1 MEMQQK
7 EQLKSSLKNGKYMSV
22 IVNIGV
28 FFLNIIYFIM
38 KLFPVKKKVTMLSRQ
53 YNSEPID
60 FMLLKEQI
68 HKNHSDYEVVI
79 LSKRID
85 KSIFGLIS
93 YAFYILLQMKHMANS
108 QILILD
114 TYCIPVSILKQ
125 RKQTKIIQIW
135 HAAGAFKKFG
145 YSILDKEE
153 GSSSKIAKA
162 MKMHH
167 NYTYVCTS
175 SQYCLPYFA
184 EAFNVLYE
192 KMVIY
197 PLPHF
202 DLLNDEEYKRNMI
215 KKIFEK
221 YPKLHSNKK
230 IILYAPTFRKEDV
243 QMEKNILSLIENIDM
258 NKYQMII
265 KLHPLDESIIED
277 KRVIVDKQF
286 STTDM
291 LFIADYVVSDY
302 SAIIY
307 EASFLQKPL
316 FFYVFDFDQYYRK
329 RNFYID
335 FNEDM
340 PGFINK
346 SPRKIAEAIENNL
359 YDIERIR
366 AFREK
371 NIADS
376 KLSYTEDL
384 ESFIFS

>member
-1 MEMQQK
+1 MVKLMTI
-7 EQLKSSLKNGKYMSV
+7 V
-22 IVNIGV
+22 IKIGTIL
-28 FFLNIIYFIM
+28 LNIIYAVM
-38 KLFPVKKKVTMLSRQ
+38 KVCPVKKKVTMLSRQ
-53 YNSEPID
+53 YNTKPLD
-60 FMLLKEQI
+60 FKMLEDQI
-68 HKNHSDYEVVI
+68 NEDYPDYDVVI
-79 LSKRID
+79 LSKRIE
-85 KSIFGLIS
+85 KNIFGLIS
-93 YAFYILLQMKHMANS
+93 YMFHLLLQMKHMANS
-108 QILILD
+108 QIIILD

-125 RKQTKIIQIW
+125 RKETKIIQIW

-153 GSSSKIAKA
+153 GSSSKIAMA
-162 MKMHH
+162 MKMHY
-167 NYTYVCTS
+167 NYSYVCTS
-175 SQYCLPYFA
+175 SEYCLPYFA
-184 EAFNVLYE
+184 EAFNVSYD

-202 DLLNDEEYKRNMI
+202 DLLNDEEYKKNMMI
-215 KKIFEK
+215 KIFEK
-221 YPKLHSNKK
+221 YPNLHSDKK
-230 IILYAPTFRKEDV
+230 TILYAPTFRKEDV
-243 QMEKNILSLIENIDM
+243 QMEKNIFSLIEKIDM
-258 NKYQMII
+258 NKYQMVI

-291 LFIADYVVSDY
+291 LFIADYVISDY

-335 FNEDM
+335 FKKDM

-346 SPRKIAEAIENNL
+346 DPKKIAEAIDNNL

-371 NIADS
+371 NIIDC